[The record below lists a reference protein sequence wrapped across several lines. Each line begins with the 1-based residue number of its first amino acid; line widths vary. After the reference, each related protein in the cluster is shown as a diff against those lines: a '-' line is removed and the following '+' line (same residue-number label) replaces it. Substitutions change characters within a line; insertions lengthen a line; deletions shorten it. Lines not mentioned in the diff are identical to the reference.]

1 MAAMTSSLVPPG
13 ELVSTADD
21 RVIMRGLD
29 WRGYQTLLAL
39 RGERPQPRMA
49 YLDGAVE
56 LMTTSWDHERIKK
69 RIAALLEAYLYELDV
84 AFGGYGQWTLQRQ
97 DVDAGVEADDCY
109 QLGDDQAERF
119 PDLALEV
126 VWTSGGLDKL
136 EIYRRLGVSEV
147 WFWIAGAI
155 SVHVLTDRGYEPRE
169 RSTCLPKIDLALICR
184 FVDVPTQ
191 SDAVKLL
198 RDAIARASTP
208 AASE

>member
-1 MAAMTSSLVPPG
+1 MAAVTSSSVVPPG

-39 RGERPQPRMA
+39 RGERPQPRMS

-69 RIAALLEAYLYELDV
+69 RIGALLEAYLYELDV
-84 AFGGYGQWTLQRQ
+84 AFGGYGQWTLQKQ
-97 DVDAGVEADDCY
+97 DVEAGVEADDCY
-109 QLGDDQAERF
+109 QLGEDQGEWF
-119 PDLALEV
+119 PDLAIEV

-136 EIYRRLGVSEV
+136 EIYRRLGVREV
-147 WFWIAGAI
+147 WFWIGDSI
-155 SVHVLTDRGYEPRE
+155 TVHVLTDRGYERRE
-169 RSTCLPKIDLALICR
+169 RSACLPQIELDLICR
-184 FVDVPTQ
+184 FVDLPKQ

-198 RDAIARASTP
+198 REAVTATR
-208 AASE
+208 